1 MCGALLP
8 ALSQRLF
15 ANRDLVKGKTL
26 GLLGT
31 HLSPVQQTTEP
42 GVGGW
47 DQGGGADLHPMD
59 QGSATRDHP
68 TTEGLFINLF
78 FIYVFE
84 PCQSG
89 TQMYRLKKSPQERP
103 TNTVK
108 ALFHFVSPDTWE
120 S

>member
-84 PCQSG
+84 PSRVHKYRQSI
-89 TQMYRLKKSPQERP
+89 
-103 TNTVK
+103 
-108 ALFHFVSPDTWE
+108 VSFCFTGHMGVLTGLVL
-120 S
+120 